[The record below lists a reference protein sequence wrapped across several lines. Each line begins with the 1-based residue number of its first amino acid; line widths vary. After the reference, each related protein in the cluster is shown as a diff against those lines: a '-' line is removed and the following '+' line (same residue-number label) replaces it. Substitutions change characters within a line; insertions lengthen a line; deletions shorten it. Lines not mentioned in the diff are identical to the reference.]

1 MNNIP
6 MNSNLHLANSIGG
19 TAWPNVKVWNFDT
32 SSNTLTIGSTKLKV
46 QREVDWEAGPR
57 KLTIV
62 YSGLSGSKSFW
73 GKKK

>member
-1 MNNIP
+1 MT
-6 MNSNLHLANSIGG
+6 GG

-32 SSNTLTIGSTKLKV
+32 SSNTLTIGTAKLKV
-46 QREVDWEAGPR
+46 QREVDWEASPR

-62 YSGLSGSKSFW
+62 YSGVSGSKSFW